1 MHQGGPEARLGES
14 ELVTFAHTFAH
25 GGGIADAVGAVDWSS
40 TPLGPIADWSET
52 LRAVADLVLCGGFPQ
67 CLLWGPDPLTA
78 VMLYNE
84 PFVAFLGRRHP
95 CAMGAT
101 VRDALPELSDFLH
114 WSLRQV
120 WDSGRPVIGRDLA
133 LLVERTGRVEE
144 MFASISF
151 SPVMSRRGI
160 VRGAVACGIE
170 TTVEVVS
177 RRREHAL
184 RAISE
189 SAGHA
194 RNETEFGRE
203 VTAALT
209 SNHRDL
215 PFALLY
221 LVDEDARIAHLQVAV
236 GIDSGTS
243 VSPREVHL
251 RNGGGS
257 PWPLARVAD
266 ERRPEVVSTAGL
278 PLRGMLPVAAAATPE
293 QALVV
298 PVFRAEIER
307 AVGVLVLGISP
318 IRPFDDAYRG
328 FGLDLAREIALS
340 LSSVRAYVAE
350 CRRADS
356 LAEVDRAKTMFLS
369 SVSHE
374 FRTPLTL
381 ILGPIE
387 ESLTEPLGPE
397 LRQRLEI
404 VRRSGL
410 RLLKLVDGLIEFAR
424 LGACRSEAV
433 FEPTDLATLT
443 RELSVMFA
451 PAAKRA
457 GLSFVIDCQPL
468 PEPVWVARDAWET
481 IVLNLLSNAYKF
493 TLKGEIV
500 VSMRAE
506 GRFAKLCVRDTG
518 AGIAP
523 EHLPQIFGRFQR
535 IHAAAARAQ
544 EGLGIGLALVK
555 ELAEV
560 HGGSAEVASVIGRGS
575 AFTVMIPFGT
585 SHLPA
590 DRARTAGA
598 AIDERLRASAYLEE
612 VRAWSGPQEALTE
625 GRLGAPRV
633 LVAENDVDLGAY
645 LTRLLARMYRVE
657 CVRDGETAL
666 ARVRAENPDL
676 VLADLAM
683 PGLDGIALVRELRR
697 DPKTRG
703 VPFLLLSARVGE
715 ERLLDGLTAGAD
727 DFLLKPFSAREL
739 LARLKTHMELA
750 RARREAAESKAKD
763 EFLGIISHEF
773 RTPLTSLR
781 LNVAMIERTLTTI
794 DPPAADRLA
803 AARSAIGRMEGM
815 IEDLLCLSEITTG
828 EFELEVERCDLREV
842 ARAAVESERSI
853 SRRQVSLELPD
864 QPVMLLCDPLRIG
877 RAIAN
882 LLGNALKFSPQDQ
895 PVALRLSPRGNSA
908 ILKVSDRGPGIPPDR
923 IGELFRPF
931 QRIGGVEIRVGS
943 RVGFGV
949 GLFVAKTIVERH
961 GGTLSVESAP
971 GAGTSF
977 SIELRVEE
985 PVPRD

>member
-1 MHQGGPEARLGES
+1 M
-14 ELVTFAHTFAH
+14 TFAPTFAH
-25 GGGIADAVGAVDWSS
+25 GGGIADAAGAVDWSS
-40 TPLGPIADWSET
+40 TPLGPIADWSDT

-84 PFVAFLGRRHP
+84 PFITFLGRRHP
-95 CAMGAT
+95 DAMGAT
-101 VRDALPELSDFLH
+101 VRDALPEISDFLH

-120 WDSGRPVIGRDLA
+120 WDTGRPVIGRDLA

-144 MFASISF
+144 MFASFSF
-151 SPVMSRRGI
+151 SPVMSRRGV

-170 TTVEVVS
+170 TTAEVVS

-184 RAISE
+184 HAISE
-189 SAGHA
+189 SAGNA
-194 RNETEFGRE
+194 RNESELGRD

-221 LVDEDARIAHLQVAV
+221 LINDDARIAHLQLAV
-236 GIDSGTS
+236 GIDSGTT

-251 RNGGGS
+251 RNGGPGS
-257 PWPLARVAD
+257 PWPLARVAND
-266 ERRPEVVSTAGL
+266 RRPEIVSTAGL
-278 PLRGMLPVAAAATPE
+278 PLRGLLPVAAAATPE
-293 QALVV
+293 QAFVV
-298 PVFRAEIER
+298 PVLRAEIER
-307 AVGVLVLGISP
+307 TVGVLVLGISP

-340 LSSVRAYVAE
+340 LSSIRAYVAE

-387 ESLTEPLGPE
+387 EALTEPLAPA
-397 LRQRLEI
+397 LRQRLET

-410 RLLKLVDGLIEFAR
+410 RLLKLVDALIDFAR
-424 LGACRSEAV
+424 LGGARSEAV
-433 FEPTDLATLT
+433 FEPTDLATCT
-443 RELSVMFA
+443 HELSVMFA

-457 GLSFVIDCQPL
+457 GLSFVIDCPPL

-518 AGIAP
+518 VGIAP
-523 EHLPQIFGRFQR
+523 EHLPRIFGRFQR
-535 IHAAAARAQ
+535 IPAAAAREQ
-544 EGLGIGLALVK
+544 GGLGIGLALVK
-555 ELAEV
+555 ELAEM
-560 HGGSAEVASVIGRGS
+560 HGGAAEIESVIGRGS
-575 AFTVMIPFGT
+575 VFTVTIPFGT
-585 SHLPA
+585 AHVPP
-590 DRARTAGA
+590 DRVRAAGA
-598 AIDERLRASAYLEE
+598 AVDERPRASAYLDEI
-612 VRAWSGPQEALTE
+612 RAWSAPQQALAE
-625 GRLGAPRV
+625 GKLGAPRV
-633 LVAENDVDLGAY
+633 LVAESDVDLGAY

-657 CVRDGETAL
+657 CVRDGEAAL
-666 ARVRAENPDL
+666 ARVRAETPDL

-683 PGLDGIALVRELRR
+683 PGLDGIALVRALRR

-794 DPPAADRLA
+794 DAPAAGRLA
-803 AARSAIGRMEGM
+803 AARGAIGRMEGM
-815 IEDLLCLSEITTG
+815 IEDLLCLSEIATG
-828 EFELEVERCDLREV
+828 EFDLEMERCDLREV
-842 ARAAVESERSI
+842 ARTAVESERSI
-853 SRRQVSLELPD
+853 AQRRLSLDLPD
-864 QPVMLLCDPLRIG
+864 EPVMVLCDPPRIG

-882 LLGNALKFSPQDQ
+882 LLDNALKFSPQHQ
-895 PVALRLSPRGNSA
+895 PVALRLSRRGNSA
-908 ILKVSDRGPGIPPDR
+908 ILAVTDRGPGIPPHR

-931 QRIGGVEIRVGS
+931 QRVGGVEIRVGS

-961 GGTLSVESAP
+961 GGTLSVESVL
-971 GAGTSF
+971 GEGTSF

-985 PVPRD
+985 NKK